1 MLNKSSCIMFHHFH
15 DNNDIKYAQGSITS
29 NQLEK
34 LILNIGVENIYS
46 PLDWLKNFRK
56 SKKNIFCLSFDD
68 SLLCQYKYALPIL
81 DKYNIKSIFFVY
93 SSVIEKKIAEF
104 EIFRRFRYEYFKNF
118 KNFYTN
124 FIKQY
129 NLTINKKIEFD
140 NYKKIIK
147 NIKVNYPFYSEIEIH
162 FRIIRDHILNYNQF
176 SKIMNLMIKQ
186 QTSIK
191 QLSKGLWI
199 TEAKLNKISKSGHL
213 LGLHGYNHPFNFGYL
228 SYDIQKD
235 ELNKNYQH
243 LIRVSKIKPEIIAYP
258 SNSYNHNTIKIL
270 KKMNIK
276 YGFRSDYRNNSI
288 FNIKEKNYEIPRV
301 DHSLIINKY
310 GK

>member
-1 MLNKSSCIMFHHFH
+1 
-15 DNNDIKYAQGSITS
+15 
-29 NQLEK
+29 
-34 LILNIGVENIYS
+34 
-46 PLDWLKNFRK
+46 
-56 SKKNIFCLSFDD
+56 
-68 SLLCQYKYALPIL
+68 
-81 DKYNIKSIFFVY
+81 
-93 SSVIEKKIAEF
+93 
-104 EIFRRFRYEYFKNF
+104 
-118 KNFYTN
+118 
-124 FIKQY
+124 
-129 NLTINKKIEFD
+129 
-140 NYKKIIK
+140 
-147 NIKVNYPFYSEIEIH
+147 
-162 FRIIRDHILNYNQF
+162 
-176 SKIMNLMIKQ
+176 MIKQ

-213 LGLHGYNHPFNFGYL
+213 LWLHGYNHPFNFGYL